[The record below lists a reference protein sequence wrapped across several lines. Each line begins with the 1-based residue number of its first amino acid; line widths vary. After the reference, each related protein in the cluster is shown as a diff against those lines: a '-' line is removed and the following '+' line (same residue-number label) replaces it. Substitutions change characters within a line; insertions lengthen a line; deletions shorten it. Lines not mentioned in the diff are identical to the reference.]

1 MRLNVLYQFNE
12 KYTPYAGISMV
23 SLMENNKIID
33 EITIYVMGENLTPH
47 SQEKLTRQVQQYG
60 YQIHFIDTEK

>member
-12 KYTPYAGISMV
+12 KYAPYAGISMV

-33 EITIYVMGENLTPH
+33 EITIYVMGENLTLQ
-47 SQEKLTRQVQQYG
+47 SQKNLRDKCSNITVR
-60 YQIHFIDTEK
+60 FILLIRMN